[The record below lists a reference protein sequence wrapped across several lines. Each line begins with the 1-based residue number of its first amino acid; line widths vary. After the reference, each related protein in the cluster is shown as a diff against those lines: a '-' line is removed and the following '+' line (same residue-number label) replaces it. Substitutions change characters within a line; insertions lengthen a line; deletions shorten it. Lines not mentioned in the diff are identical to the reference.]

1 VTEERVTLFTSEGLI
16 QIGGSLVYII
26 YHIVSL
32 LLTMSTDNFKHM
44 VLFLYGSFVLL
55 LKRRNLMVMR
65 ITFSRLREIGEILLI
80 IMLHELDKITAHIF
94 NFLLL
99 LNAHSNKL
107 LNFSVFMLRVVVN
120 LKSLKFL
127 GQGMHD

>member
-1 VTEERVTLFTSEGLI
+1 
-16 QIGGSLVYII
+16 
-26 YHIVSL
+26 
-32 LLTMSTDNFKHM
+32 MSTDNFKHM

-65 ITFSRLREIGEILLI
+65 ITFSRLREIGEILFI